1 MNQLSNLETCGAIG
15 AKTGMRLVR
24 KEREMRVAG
33 YGVGALLCLWA
44 LTPAFAQEAASPAS
58 ATGRGARDASA
69 ACSLITSYG
78 EVQPTVAPTTPPPTA
93 GTGGG
98 GRGAGRGRGGAGR
111 GSEAAAEPISI
122 PDAPQLPYTSVP
134 APAPPVGTAFAGIG
148 SVDVMPNGHL
158 LVFQRQAANQLMEY
172 DADGRLLRSFDDN
185 IAARAHGLKVDRRGN
200 IWITDGVCNT
210 VMKLD
215 PTGAVLMT
223 LGTKGKAGSWDEAS
237 GAHLFNQPNDVIF
250 GTRDD
255 FWVVTGHGGNPDARV
270 EHFDRDGRHI
280 GGWSMK
286 HADGTPAT
294 IHTMA
299 INKSGE
305 LYISDR
311 EVHRIVVMSQD
322 GKLLRTIQMKNRIG
336 SLVVDKSGG
345 LWMSAGEDGM
355 IFKIDWDGKV
365 LGWMGKLGPGPYE
378 YSEAH
383 YMAISPDMKTIYAA
397 DSLGNKIHKYV
408 RNN

>member
-1 MNQLSNLETCGAIG
+1 
-15 AKTGMRLVR
+15 MRFARSLLHAF
-24 KEREMRVAG
+24 VA
-33 YGVGALLCLWA
+33 VSTLAPSLA
-44 LTPAFAQEAASPAS
+44 QDAPQAPAA
-58 ATGRGARDASA
+58 GRGAPRDASA

-78 EVQPTVAPTTPPPTA
+78 EAQPVAAAPAPAAAPA
-93 GTGGG
+93 GAPAGGRRGGG
-98 GRGAGRGRGGAGR
+98 GRGAAGGR
-111 GSEAAAEPISI
+111 AAAEPVSIFI
-122 PDAPQLPYTSVP
+122 PDAPQLPFTPVP
-134 APAPPVGTAFAGIG
+134 APAPPVGTEFAGIG
-148 SVDVMPNGHL
+148 SLDVMPNGHI

-172 DADGRLLRSFDDN
+172 DADGRLVRTFDDN
-185 IAARAHGLKVDRRGN
+185 IAARAHGLKVDRHGN
-200 IWITDGVCNT
+200 IWITDGTCNT
-210 VMKLD
+210 VMKLA

-250 GTRDD
+250 GRNDD
-255 FWVVTGHGGNPDARV
+255 FWVVTGHGGNPDPRV
-270 EHFDRDGRHI
+270 EHFDRNGKWI
-280 GGWSMK
+280 KGWSIK
-286 HADGTPAT
+286 HEDGTNAT
-294 IHTMA
+294 IHTLA
-299 INKSGE
+299 IARNGE

-311 EVHRIVVMSQD
+311 EVHRILVMTED

-336 SLVVDKSGG
+336 SFVVDKTGG

-355 IFKIDWDGKV
+355 IFKLDWDGKIT
-365 LGWMGKLGPGPYE
+365 GWMGKLGPGPYE

>member
-1 MNQLSNLETCGAIG
+1 
-15 AKTGMRLVR
+15 MRLARSLFHVC
-24 KEREMRVAG
+24 VAISTL
-33 YGVGALLCLWA
+33 APSLA
-44 LTPAFAQEAASPAS
+44 QDAPPAA
-58 ATGRGARDASA
+58 GRGAPRDASA

-78 EVQPTVAPTTPPPTA
+78 EAQPIAAAPA
-93 GTGGG
+93 AAAAEGRRGG
-98 GRGAGRGRGGAGR
+98 GRGTFPDAAGRG
-111 GSEAAAEPISI
+111 AAEPVSIFI
-122 PDAPQLPYTSVP
+122 PDAPQLPFTPVP
-134 APAPPVGTAFAGIG
+134 APTPPAGTQFAGIG
-148 SVDVMPNGHL
+148 SLDVMPNGHI

-172 DADGRLLRSFDDN
+172 DADGKLVRTFDDN
-185 IAARAHGLKVDRRGN
+185 IAARAHGLKVDAHGN
-200 IWITDGVCNT
+200 IWITDGTCNT
-210 VMKLD
+210 VMKLA

-237 GAHLFNQPNDVIF
+237 GQHLFNQPNDVIF
-250 GTRDD
+250 GKNDD
-255 FWVVTGHGGNPDARV
+255 FWVVTGHGGNPDPRV
-270 EHFDRDGRHI
+270 EHFDRNGKWIR
-280 GGWSMK
+280 GWSIK
-286 HADGTPAT
+286 HDEPQPAT
-294 IHTMA
+294 VHTLA
-299 INKSGE
+299 IAKNGE

-311 EVHRIVVMSQD
+311 EVHRILVMTED

-355 IFKIDWDGKV
+355 IFKLDWDGRIT
-365 LGWMGKLGPGPYE
+365 GWMGKLGPGPYE